1 MGRDVV
7 KAQNVSRMCFLCGTE
22 NEAGMHARF
31 YEVEGGE
38 VVCVFSPADHHQGYP
53 GRLHG
58 GISSAILD
66 ETIGRAIS
74 IEEPDTWYVT
84 VELTVRMRKPVP
96 VGEELHAI
104 GRVIGRSSRLFEGT
118 GEILLADGTVAAE
131 ASARYMRMPPDK
143 IVSDDF
149 VAAEWYPDERAVPE
163 SIDLA

>member
-1 MGRDVV
+1 MGREVI

-31 YEVEGGE
+31 LEVEGGE
-38 VVCVFSPADHHQGYP
+38 CVCLFTPADHHQGYP

-84 VELTVRMRKPVP
+84 VELTVRLRKPVP
-96 VGEELHAI
+96 VGEELRAV
-104 GRVIGRSSRLFEGT
+104 GRVVSRSSRLFEGE
-118 GEILLADGTVAAE
+118 GEILLPDGTVAIE
-131 ASARYMRMPPDK
+131 AKGRYMKLSPDK
-143 IVSDDF
+143 IINDDF
-149 VAAEWYPDERAVPE
+149 VAAEWYADEREQPSE
-163 SIDLA
+163 IELP